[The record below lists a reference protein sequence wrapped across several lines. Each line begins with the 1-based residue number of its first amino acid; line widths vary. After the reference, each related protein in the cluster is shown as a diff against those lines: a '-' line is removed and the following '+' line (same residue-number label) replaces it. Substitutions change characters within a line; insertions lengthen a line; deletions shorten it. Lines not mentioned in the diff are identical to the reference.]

1 MKKMKRIL
9 SAAFALIL
17 TLVLVTPAFA
27 AGQDTNKSGTI
38 TINNAE
44 PGKTY
49 KAYRL
54 FDLSYDGKEH
64 YGYTVNEAWVKFFTE
79 DAEGKALVNIDE
91 TNGNVTLKDN
101 TEHGMQNLA
110 SKAKSYA
117 DRHSIKA
124 VQEYTTQA
132 NEKKVIFENLSLG
145 YYMTTT
151 NAGGLYALDTTNPN
165 TEMFEK
171 NTEPTINKSADKTNV
186 AYGTNVHYTIPF
198 TRGGYVWGD
207 YVITDIMTGLD
218 MTDAQIQNIKI
229 TVNKE
234 NIASGWEKTYTKN
247 TPNVGSNT
255 LKITIPKAILEPYK
269 SGTEFVLEYDAVA
282 KKTVSMDNKVSM
294 HYKNGPDVD
303 KDTPWDE
310 VKVANYEF
318 NVKKIDETGSV
329 LNGAMFELYTDKECT
344 EANIM
349 KFVKDNE
356 KNTYRLAEAGETNV
370 VTTISAGQAKVEGL
384 AAGTYYLKETVAPDG
399 YNKLVKPVKIEIKEN
414 LNTNENSKYHKQAF
428 DNDGNRIDP
437 TIVINNE
444 NLPDVNG
451 EFILEV
457 VNKTGTELPSTG
469 GIGTTIFYAVGSV
482 LILAAVIVLMIKKR
496 KEH

>member
-9 SAAFALIL
+9 SAALALIL

-54 FDLSYDGKEH
+54 FDLSYDGKGH

-101 TEHGMQNLA
+101 TEQGMQNLA

-117 DRHSIKA
+117 ETNTIPA
-124 VQEYTTQA
+124 VKEYTTQA
-132 NEKKVIFENLSLG
+132 NEKKVTFANLPLG

-171 NTEPTINKSADKTNV
+171 NTKPTINKSADKTNA
-186 AYGTNVHYTIPF
+186 AYGEIVNYEIPF
-198 TRGGYVWGD
+198 TIGGYIWGD
-207 YVITDIMTGLD
+207 YIITDIMTGLD
-218 MTDAQIQNIKI
+218 MTDEQVKNVKISLNNQNISESY
-229 TVNKE
+229 TVK
-234 NIASGWEKTYTKN
+234 YDKN
-247 TPNVGSNT
+247 SPKAGANT
-255 LKITIPKAILEPYK
+255 LKVTIPAETLKKYT
-269 SGTEFVLEYDAVA
+269 SGTKLVLKYAAVA

-294 HYKNGPDVD
+294 EYNNGPN
-303 KDTPWDE
+303 KTEKTPEYE

-318 NVKKIDETGSV
+318 VVKKTDEDDKV
-329 LNGAMFELYTDKECT
+329 LDGAVFGLYTDAACT
-344 EANIM
+344 EQNRM
-349 KFVKDNE
+349 KFIKTEN
-356 KNTYRLAEAGETNV
+356 KYRLAEKNENGVADIV
-370 VTTISAGQAKVEGL
+370 AGQVTIEGL
-384 AAGTYYLKETVAPDG
+384 AAGTYYLKEISAPDG
-399 YNKLVKPVKIEIKEN
+399 YNKLIKPVKIVITEN
-414 LNTNENSKYHKQAF
+414 RNAEGTSAF
-428 DNDGNRIDP
+428 DNLGNRIDP
-437 TIVINNE
+437 TITMNDGQINKVGN
-444 NLPDVNG
+444 
-451 EFILEV
+451 EFILKII
-457 VNKTGTELPSTG
+457 NKTGTELPSTG